1 MSEKQSEPPAT
12 LAAVRCS
19 LSECGVAV
27 DIDDRVGALLR
38 VLAALNANAVVLQI
52 GAESLSYAPWVI
64 DGMNIT
70 ARLVLNIDNDVPL
83 ALLEPIFRDDI
94 RIALHQQDPN
104 QFLDDVARHRFNL
117 IFVGADSIGDA
128 LLERCA
134 RLLSDD
140 GLLLLDDT
148 GGAASKSQP
157 LADCHYAYLHG
168 VSFVTKAALNSKAAR
183 KGGRRARR
191 AGA

>member
-1 MSEKQSEPPAT
+1 
-12 LAAVRCS
+12 
-19 LSECGVAV
+19 V
-27 DIDDRVGALLR
+27 DSDDRVGALLR
-38 VLAALNANAVVLQI
+38 VLAALNPHAVVLQI
-52 GAESLSYAPWVI
+52 GVESLHYAPWVI
-64 DGMNIT
+64 DGMDIT
-70 ARLVLNIDNDVPL
+70 ARLILNIDDNVPFAPL
-83 ALLEPIFRDDI
+83 NPIFRDDI
-94 RIALHQQDPN
+94 RIELHQQDPN

-117 IFVGADSIGDA
+117 IFVGAESIADA

-168 VSFVTKAALNSKAAR
+168 VSIITKIAAHSKAAR

-191 AGA
+191 ARA